1 MINWIN
7 ALMVSLLMTACIGA
21 DMDDHNYRR
30 RRLWILAGFF
40 LGPVGVG
47 AYLLYDRW
55 KK

>member
-1 MINWIN
+1 MINWVS
-7 ALMVSLLMTACIGA
+7 ALTVSLLMAACIGA
-21 DMDDHNYRR
+21 DMQDHGCRR
-30 RRLWILAGFF
+30 RKLWLLAGFL